1 MEGFPMNIFQ
11 IKTWPDGERQMV
23 EDFIHDEYIAIGWPG
38 LGDLKNANR
47 QEIKKRLGEALHEA
61 HKDEPEELKIG
72 SESHRLGY
80 FVGQLNTFVNVMQAG
95 DLVMVVEREWGWVG
109 SVGEYEYYDDEASR
123 HSHISHRRSVNWK
136 NRIPLVELNYS
147 IQTFLKNRNIIS
159 KFSGT
164 LQDSGLSAYLDGIER
179 GEPTPIKQDRL
190 HSLFE
195 EALTILQTELKS
207 TDPDRRLKAAAA
219 LIQLKYR

>member
-1 MEGFPMNIFQ
+1 MNIFQ

-23 EDFIHDEYIAIGWPG
+23 EEFIEKEYIAIGWSG
-38 LGDLKNANR
+38 LGDLKDANR
-47 QEIKKRLGEALHEA
+47 QEIKKRLGEAMLKL
-61 HKDEPEELKIG
+61 HKDESEDQNIG

-80 FVGQLNTFVNVMQAG
+80 FVGQLNTFVNVMQTG
-95 DLVMVVEREWGWVG
+95 DLVMVVEREWAWVG
-109 SVGEYEYYDDEASR
+109 SVGDYEYYDDEASKN
-123 HSHISHRRSVNWK
+123 SHISHRRNVNWM

-147 IQTFLKNRNIIS
+147 IRTFLKNRNIIS
-159 KFSGT
+159 KYSGT
-164 LQDSGLSAYLDGIER
+164 FQDSGLSVYLDGTERIET
-179 GEPTPIKQDRL
+179 EPFKQDRL

-207 TDPDRRLKAAAA
+207 TDPDRRLRAATA